1 MENKNNEKLF
11 TQAEVDNIIKDRLE
25 RERKRYN
32 TDIDTVENLQK
43 ELVQVRAE
51 LQAIKADNEV
61 KATALKAEQ
70 VNKTIIRKG

>member
-11 TQAEVDNIIKDRLE
+11 TQTDVDNIIKDRLE

-51 LQAIKADNEV
+51 LQAIKGRRYG
-61 KATALKAEQ
+61 Q
-70 VNKTIIRKG
+70 RSIYR